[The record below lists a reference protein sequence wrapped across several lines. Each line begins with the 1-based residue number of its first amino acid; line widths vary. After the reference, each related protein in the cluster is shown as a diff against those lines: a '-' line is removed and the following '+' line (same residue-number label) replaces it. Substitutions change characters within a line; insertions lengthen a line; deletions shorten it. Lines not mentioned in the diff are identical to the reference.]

1 MEIILNRLTPSEFFE
16 NGGVI
21 EKNDGT
27 EQIQDRSDFDN
38 IPNEKMKEY
47 TCRIGSKYYEYSPL
61 EASFYY
67 RDISNYLP
75 EKDPYGIKNV
85 NFTLID
91 NTDDRWEEYRKQR
104 LERGFD
110 DSELWSLDST
120 IAEFVY
126 PRLKAFYNEGDM
138 LGYPA
143 RLTKNKWH
151 DILKSMI
158 KAFDI
163 IVNKNIIDYT
173 KEERKQVDNG
183 LRLFAE
189 YFSDLWY

>member
-47 TCRIGSKYYEYSPL
+47 TCRIGRKYYTYSPL

-85 NFTLID
+85 NFSLID
-91 NTDDRWEEYRKQR
+91 NTDDRWEDYKKQR

-110 DSELWSLDST
+110 NSELWSLDST

-126 PRLKAFYNEGDM
+126 PRLKAFYSQLPRG
-138 LGYPA
+138 
-143 RLTKNKWH
+143 
-151 DILKSMI
+151 
-158 KAFDI
+158 
-163 IVNKNIIDYT
+163 
-173 KEERKQVDNG
+173 
-183 LRLFAE
+183 
-189 YFSDLWY
+189 